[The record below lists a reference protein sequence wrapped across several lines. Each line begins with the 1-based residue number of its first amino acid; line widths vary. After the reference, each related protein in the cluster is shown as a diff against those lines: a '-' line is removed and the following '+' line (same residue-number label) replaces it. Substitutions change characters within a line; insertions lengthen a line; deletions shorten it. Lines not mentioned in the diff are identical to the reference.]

1 MIFGES
7 SASASEEGRKYD
19 LAVKLIDLLETQLAL
34 GENRASVLLAVNAL
48 LAAAYAT
55 VVKDQELIT
64 QTVGVWAVVLAAAVV
79 ALVLSLCLSLWA
91 IFPAL
96 VATRFKKSDV
106 ENLLFFGDIAH
117 LSYLD
122 FEAKYK
128 NATPQKLE
136 AYILTSIHGKSEK
149 ACKKFTVLFCAAI
162 STFLS
167 ILFFAIILA
176 RMLSD

>member
-19 LAVKLIDLLETQLAL
+19 LAVKLIDLHETQLAL

-106 ENLLFFGDIAH
+106 EELRIPVPLLSEQHSIVENLNDVQTKANQIKRLQEETQTELDS
-117 LSYLD
+117 LSQ
-122 FEAKYK
+122 A
-128 NATPQKLE
+128 
-136 AYILTSIHGKSEK
+136 
-149 ACKKFTVLFCAAI
+149 
-162 STFLS
+162 
-167 ILFFAIILA
+167 ILA
-176 RMLSD
+176 KAFRGEL